1 MELQRRFVLAN
12 LGQFAG
18 LRITALPDEAREKV
32 NAVAYYLDALAL
44 LVEKGLVDSA
54 DIIQLLGGSIQRQY
68 EALRPFIER
77 EREERHEPIFMR
89 GFEHLAAL
97 CTRRRGDE
105 ALEDPPEYAHLRRF
119 VVSEP

>member
-1 MELQRRFVLAN
+1 MDAATKVPLLAVGFAIGTAFYAIQESRKANRLTVLASFFKEYRDLELQRRFVLAN

-54 DIIQLLGGSIQRQY
+54 DIIQLPGGSIERQ
-68 EALRPFIER
+68 
-77 EREERHEPIFMR
+77 
-89 GFEHLAAL
+89 
-97 CTRRRGDE
+97 
-105 ALEDPPEYAHLRRF
+105 
-119 VVSEP
+119 